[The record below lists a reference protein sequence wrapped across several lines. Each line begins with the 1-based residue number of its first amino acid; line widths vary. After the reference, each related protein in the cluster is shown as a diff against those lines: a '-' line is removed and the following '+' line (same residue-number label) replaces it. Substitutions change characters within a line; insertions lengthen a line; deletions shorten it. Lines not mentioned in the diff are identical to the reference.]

1 MYIHTMHLSFSL
13 NDRLVCETLLKCE
26 ALVYTNEDFW
36 CQSFILIDKIIS
48 GVDYKVGAFF

>member
-1 MYIHTMHLSFSL
+1 MYIHIMHLFFSL
-13 NDRLVCETLLKCE
+13 IGRLVCETLLKCE

-48 GVDYKVGAFF
+48 GVDYKVSTLY

>member
-13 NDRLVCETLLKCE
+13 IDRLVCETLLKCE